1 MLLLFNGFSVLF
13 NPGIQCFFLYNVYT
27 LLHFKQKILYVF
39 PLVAIFFIYFCLD
52 KPHIVNTPSTTVNES
67 DRVVLTKEIISN
79 PLPTVSWYKGSK
91 LLKTE
96 TLVRTATFTIEK
108 AVCTDTMNL
117 TLIASN
123 TVQRN
128 VSSLVELIVNCKYFF
143 PKVKSKMYYFNF
155 ILETIFISKIF

>member
-1 MLLLFNGFSVLF
+1 MFLF
-13 NPGIQCFFLYNVYT
+13 IQCLHSSSFQTKNT
-27 LLHFKQKILYVF
+27 LCFSI
-39 PLVAIFFIYFCLD
+39 AIFFIYFCLD

-155 ILETIFISKIF
+155 ILETILFLRYFRLS